1 VAEFCLRYLY
11 PFIILESLD
20 YQGPN
25 KRPMVLGIGLI
36 AKNLG
41 LFAAG
46 LLDALF
52 YTWATKI
59 PVIIYVALASY
70 CCYCSFFLSQEKKE
84 SNNSELE
91 EEILEKNE

>member
-1 VAEFCLRYLY
+1 
-11 PFIILESLD
+11 
-20 YQGPN
+20 
-25 KRPMVLGIGLI
+25 MVLGIGLI

-59 PVIIYVALASY
+59 PVIFYIILASY
-70 CCYCSFFLSQEKKE
+70 CCYCSFFLFQERKE
-84 SNNSELE
+84 SSDSSLE
-91 EEILEKNE
+91 EEILPKNDQDVEIA